1 MKNYHAGRR
10 WRPEDRHLGRRT
22 HGHGPSWKG
31 VCWSGSHPVSPTARL
46 VKTHRP
52 AGPRCPA
59 PHPHLHAGHVPNL
72 VLQEVHVPVEQ
83 GVGRGEHAHGL
94 HAGAALQLA
103 LHRHVGEAGQAEEGP
118 LPEVAATGQVRSVA
132 QNPSDTFP
140 FSPAF
145 SFEGQSPRREV
156 TIRGLHE
163 KAQPREPLL

>member
-1 MKNYHAGRR
+1 METRRPSPGAEDARPRPFLEGRLLVWLPPCLSHSSARQNTPAGR
-10 WRPEDRHLGRRT
+10 
-22 HGHGPSWKG
+22 
-31 VCWSGSHPVSPTARL
+31 SPL
-46 VKTHRP
+46 
-52 AGPRCPA
+52 PR

-156 TIRGLHE
+156 TVRGLHE